1 MPELAPSAG
10 PEAGRGGGG
19 GGGPVNLVMVQH
31 SQDGS
36 LGHSSLQSA
45 KQVAFQLNSPASPL
59 CPLSSVPHDLRPG
72 ETWNSE
78 MKMEAADKVE
88 ELIGPEVPPKLLEK
102 QGAALGEEG
111 PIELETP
118 AQEEE
123 SGAVTED
130 STVLASMPCLLM
142 ELRRDSSE
150 SQLASTESDKP
161 TAGRVY
167 ESDSSNHCML
177 SPSSSG
183 HLADS
188 DTLSSAEEQEP
199 SQAEAAVEGESSA
212 VSGSTV
218 GRKSRRSR
226 SESETSTMAAKKNRQ
241 SSDKQNGRVA
251 KVKGHRSQKHKERI
265 RLLRQK
271 REAAARKKYNLLQD
285 SSTSDSDLTCD
296 SSTSSSDDDE
306 EVSGSSKTIT
316 AEIPDG
322 PPVVAHYDISDTN
335 SDPEVVNVDNLLA
348 AAVVQEHNSTVIN
361 KDTGPAWRTRGLLE
375 ELNTEAD
382 RLDPGFLSVDKTATS
397 TTQVNEEI
405 NIASSDSEVEIVGV
419 QKQAR
424 CVHPRGGVIQSV
436 SSRKHG
442 SGLQCTRQVESWTG
456 VPPPQNWSSPPEVV
470 DLTLDEDSRRKYLL

>member
-1 MPELAPSAG
+1 
-10 PEAGRGGGG
+10 
-19 GGGPVNLVMVQH
+19 
-31 SQDGS
+31 
-36 LGHSSLQSA
+36 
-45 KQVAFQLNSPASPL
+45 
-59 CPLSSVPHDLRPG
+59 
-72 ETWNSE
+72 
-78 MKMEAADKVE
+78 MKMEAVGKSE
-88 ELIGPEVPPKLLEK
+88 QLLESEVPPVTQQKVDSHPDE
-102 QGAALGEEG
+102 AALD
-111 PIELETP
+111 LQASLKDD
-118 AQEEE
+118 AQDVPDS
-123 SGAVTED
+123 SG
-130 STVLASMPCLLM
+130 LGSMPCLLM

-161 TAGRVY
+161 SAGQVY

-188 DTLSSAEEQEP
+188 DTLSSGEENEQRCP
-199 SQAEAAVEGESSA
+199 EAITEGCDTAAQGAVVA
-212 VSGSTV
+212 
-218 GRKSRRSR
+218 RKSRRSR

-322 PPVVAHYDISDTN
+322 PPVVTHYDISDTN
-335 SDPEVVNVDNLLA
+335 SDPEVLNVDNMLA
-348 AAVVQEHNSTVIN
+348 ATVVKEHNSVS
-361 KDTGPAWRTRGLLE
+361 KQEPMPSWRTRGLLE
-375 ELNTEAD
+375 ELNAD
-382 RLDPGFLSVDKTATS
+382 SGHLDPGLSSCDKLPS
-397 TTQVNEEI
+397 GESQNNEDEI
-405 NIASSDSEVEIVGV
+405 NIASSGSEVEIVGV
-419 QKQAR
+419 QENAR
-424 CVHPRGGVIQSV
+424 FVHPRGGVIQRV
-436 SSRKHG
+436 SSWKHAAG
-442 SGLQCTRQVESWTG
+442 SQYNSSHQAPSWTG
-456 VPPPQNWSSPPEVV
+456 VTPQQNWTAPPEVV

>member
-1 MPELAPSAG
+1 
-10 PEAGRGGGG
+10 
-19 GGGPVNLVMVQH
+19 
-31 SQDGS
+31 
-36 LGHSSLQSA
+36 
-45 KQVAFQLNSPASPL
+45 
-59 CPLSSVPHDLRPG
+59 
-72 ETWNSE
+72 
-78 MKMEAADKVE
+78 MKMEAVGKAE
-88 ELIGPEVPPKLLEK
+88 ELVDSEIPPKTSEK
-102 QGAALGEEG
+102 QETAPDEDR
-111 PIELETP
+111 PIELETQP
-118 AQEEE
+118 QKDSVPTAAD
-123 SGAVTED
+123 SAVL
-130 STVLASMPCLLM
+130 SSMPCLLM

-161 TAGRVY
+161 AGGRVY

-188 DTLSSAEEQEP
+188 DTLSSAEENEP
-199 SQAEAAVEGESSA
+199 CQAEAATEGDPSA
-212 VSGSTV
+212 VSGAAV

-241 SSDKQNGRVA
+241 SSDKQNGRVP

-296 SSTSSSDDDE
+296 SSTSSSDDE

-348 AAVVQEHNSTVIN
+348 AAVVQEHNNSLGN
-361 KDTGPAWRTRGLLE
+361 QDSGSAWRTRGLLNE
-375 ELNTEAD
+375 MSADTD
-382 RLDPGFLSVDKTATS
+382 RLDPGFLPGDKISCGNA
-397 TTQVNEEI
+397 QANEEI

-419 QKQAR
+419 QEHAR

-436 SSRKHG
+436 ASWKRG
-442 SGLQCTRQVESWTG
+442 SPFGSAQPAQPWTA
-456 VPPPQNWSSPPEVV
+456 VAPQQNWSSPPEVV
-470 DLTLDEDSRRKYLL
+470 DLTLDEDTRRKYLL

>member
-1 MPELAPSAG
+1 
-10 PEAGRGGGG
+10 
-19 GGGPVNLVMVQH
+19 
-31 SQDGS
+31 
-36 LGHSSLQSA
+36 
-45 KQVAFQLNSPASPL
+45 
-59 CPLSSVPHDLRPG
+59 
-72 ETWNSE
+72 
-78 MKMEAADKVE
+78 MKMEAADRTE
-88 ELIGPEVPPKLLEK
+88 ELLHSEIPPKLTEKLEP
-102 QGAALGEEG
+102 ALGEEG
-111 PIELETP
+111 SIELDLP
-118 AQEEE
+118 APKE
-123 SGAVTED
+123 SRAPGED

-188 DTLSSAEEQEP
+188 DTLSSAEEAAP
-199 SQAEAAVEGESSA
+199 GQAETAAVEGDPSA
-212 VSGSTV
+212 VSLSTPA
-218 GRKSRRSR
+218 RKSRRSR
-226 SESETSTMAAKKNRQ
+226 SESETSSAMAAKKNRQ

-296 SSTSSSDDDE
+296 SSTSSSEDDD

-322 PPVVAHYDISDTN
+322 PPVVPHYDISDTN

-348 AAVVQEHNSTVIN
+348 AAAVQEHNSSVVNQDAEPT
-361 KDTGPAWRTRGLLE
+361 WRSRGLLE
-375 ELNTEAD
+375 ELNAETNH
-382 RLDPGFLSVDKTATS
+382 LDAEFLASSKLPTS
-397 TTQVNEEI
+397 HAQINEEI
-405 NIASSDSEVEIVGV
+405 NVASSDSEVEIVGV
-419 QKQAR
+419 QEHAR
-424 CVHPRGGVIQSV
+424 YVHPRGGVIQRV

-442 SGLQCTRQVESWTG
+442 SGLQCPRQSETWTG
-456 VPPPQNWSSPPEVV
+456 VAPPQNWSSPPEVV
-470 DLTLDEDSRRKYLL
+470 DLTLDDDSRRKYLL

>member
-1 MPELAPSAG
+1 
-10 PEAGRGGGG
+10 
-19 GGGPVNLVMVQH
+19 
-31 SQDGS
+31 
-36 LGHSSLQSA
+36 
-45 KQVAFQLNSPASPL
+45 
-59 CPLSSVPHDLRPG
+59 
-72 ETWNSE
+72 
-78 MKMEAADKVE
+78 MKMEAADRTE
-88 ELIGPEVPPKLLEK
+88 ELIDPEVPPKLSEK
-102 QGAALGEEG
+102 QEPALGEDG
-111 PIELETP
+111 SIELDMP
-118 AQEEE
+118 AQKENRAL
-123 SGAVTED
+123 GED
-130 STVLASMPCLLM
+130 SAVLASMPCLLM

-161 TAGRVY
+161 TAGRIY

-188 DTLSSAEEQEP
+188 DTLSSAEENAPGQPET
-199 SQAEAAVEGESSA
+199 AVEGDSST
-212 VSGSTV
+212 VSVSTV

-296 SSTSSSDDDE
+296 SSTSSSDDDD

-322 PPVVAHYDISDTN
+322 PPVVPHYDISDTN

-348 AAVVQEHNSTVIN
+348 AAAVQEHNSTVAN
-361 KDTGPAWRTRGLLE
+361 QNAEPTWRTRGLLE
-375 ELNTEAD
+375 ELNAETNH
-382 RLDPGFLSVDKTATS
+382 LDAEFLASNKLPTS
-397 TTQVNEEI
+397 HSQVNEEI
-405 NIASSDSEVEIVGV
+405 NVASSDSEVEIVGV
-419 QKQAR
+419 QEHAR
-424 CVHPRGGVIQSV
+424 YVHPRGGVIQTV

-442 SGLQCTRQVESWTG
+442 SGLQCPRQSETWTG
-456 VPPPQNWSSPPEVV
+456 VAPPPQNWSSPPEVV